1 MISVLALVGII
12 HSKFKGGFLN
22 ASLFYYLTLY
32 SQAYQPGREVLV
44 PFYSQHNPTEKHPWT
59 KVRPHTQLSFPSH
72 VSINLVA
79 FLTHPL
85 ILMQHCFLG
94 GVLRNPSTH
103 HFTPSISCCWRSSE
117 WRRNRL
123 PLSGIMLW
131 VTLSQLHTCRG
142 NVMCV
147 CMGGSSR
154 LRCSFVSYR
163 KMSQG
168 STWRIFSSIVPE
180 NPSHMPYYCMLMRIF
195 YNLLFPSQLTGNT

>member
-142 NVMCV
+142 NVMYV
-147 CMGGSSR
+147 CMGGV
-154 LRCSFVSYR
+154 F
-163 KMSQG
+163 
-168 STWRIFSSIVPE
+168 
-180 NPSHMPYYCMLMRIF
+180 
-195 YNLLFPSQLTGNT
+195 